1 MTRTSS
7 STHDTTNQTLK
18 TTPQERFG
26 GLLAAHAPGQVIS
39 WGLLDALS
47 LFPADARSDRSG
59 DEPPSRFVA
68 PLEHLKLV
76 KVPTYG
82 TVVLRNTAT
91 QGLLIAPM
99 HIGFFQEDAQNH
111 ATSRVLLIE
120 AGELLEANDCF
131 CIQQTQGGLLQEAQQ
146 RFLTLPLG
154 LRRAAFEQRRTTGYS
169 RLWGEIE
176 TFTRR
181 YGVTRGGHL
190 ERFLRP
196 NFKRLLPLR
205 HAFEAEPG
213 QVGAAYFIG
222 GRLAGIEVAPTPSY
236 WQDLFPI
243 LTMYCYGPAALMAE
257 RKRWTIERQPVDLE
271 GLADL
276 GDLERRLTETRASE
290 RTARIDAVEAL
301 VRADWSLDV
310 DEERAGLRVLAAER
324 DEWRG
329 QIVRTDDQLV
339 YQSLFCDVTA

>member
-1 MTRTSS
+1 MTQTTF
-7 STHDTTNQTLK
+7 STHDTAERELDV
-18 TTPQERFG
+18 TPQQRFS
-26 GLLAAHAPGQVIS
+26 GLLAGFAPGQVIS
-39 WGLLDALS
+39 WGLLEALS
-47 LFPADARSDRSG
+47 LFPVDAGADRSG
-59 DEPPSRFVA
+59 DEPPSRFVT

-111 ATSRVLLIE
+111 ATSRTLLIE

-146 RFLTLPLG
+146 RFLLLPLG

-169 RLWGEIE
+169 RLWSEIE

-222 GRLAGIEVAPTPSY
+222 GRLAGLEVAPTPSY

-257 RKRWTIERQPVDLE
+257 RKRWATERQVVDLE
-271 GLADL
+271 GLTGLD
-276 GDLERRLTETRASE
+276 DLERRLGEARASE
-290 RTARIDAVEAL
+290 RASRIATVEAL
-301 VRADWSLDV
+301 VSADWSQDV
-310 DEERAGLRVLAAER
+310 DEERAGLRVVSAVRE
-324 DEWRG
+324 EWRG
-329 QIVRTDDQLV
+329 QVVRSDTETV
-339 YQSLFCDVTA
+339 YESLFCDVTA